1 MTFCPGNGVDWGR
14 ESFVFS
20 GNIWCFQTVFS
31 PSVKNLRFLP
41 PPSSEGGLGF
51 CVPPR
56 RWNPRQREAWVSA
69 FLHAGGTLIRG
80 SASRDARYKT
90 GNSQRQAKSCS
101 FPRREKGKR
110 KVFLAV
116 EEEMCYNKKSNVDML
131 CPLMRKYRKK
141 AFERFFKRE
150 CEVGFPKCMENGI
163 FRQS

>member
-1 MTFCPGNGVDWGR
+1 MQVLDTHPLAPSDEGAVNGVDWGR
-14 ESFVFS
+14 EPGFSISAAQIKSCSFS
-20 GNIWCFQTVFS
+20 
-31 PSVKNLRFLP
+31 LP
-41 PPSSEGGLGF
+41 PSKIFDF
-51 CVPPR
+51 CHLPH
-56 RWNPRQREAWVSA
+56 QREAWVSA
-69 FLHAGGTLIRG
+69 FLYAGGTLVRG
-80 SASRDARYKT
+80 SASRNARYKT